1 MIDEDKNWITISLRK
16 PFNNEK
22 TKKVS
27 TNIFSRSW
35 KILNNNHFYALLC
48 QYSKQELSQK
58 FFADVNWGLQ
68 TLRDSFGEKL
78 TPKDYHKYLVP
89 SVFSESDFKKWI
101 IEKSRRE
108 SGESKSIVFK
118 YNYCDGGADSSHIGF
133 NGVCSDRR
141 IDWNINK
148 DNRVWCSSNRC
159 YCCKYLNNEVSRKD
173 VENYRNSEKS
183 KSLPLCYE
191 SQFFRDWT
199 AGIGV
204 DEVTQ
209 KPRNIGKDKLIDN
222 GLCIMTS
229 VYEKGK
235 EETRFIFAVFIIKDV
250 FYGDTKHEGYVSAGS
265 KDKQLVIMLTKQE
278 AEKISYWKYYSN
290 GDDSIRWSSNL
301 YRFIDNEDAARILR
315 DIVDVKQDPEEKDHA
330 KIVLK
335 EFCDKHEIDFNA
347 ILS

>member
-1 MIDEDKNWITISLRK
+1 K
-16 PFNNEK
+16 PFNNET

-27 TNIFSRSW
+27 SNIFSKRW
-35 KILNNNHFYALLC
+35 KILNNNHFYALLF
-48 QYSKQELSQK
+48 QYSKEDLSQL
-58 FFADVNWGLQ
+58 FFRDVNWGLH
-68 TLRDSFGEKL
+68 TLRESFGDRL
-78 TPKDYHKYLVP
+78 TRKDYYNILVP
-89 SVFSESDFKKWI
+89 TIFSENDFNRWLM
-101 IEKSRRE
+101 EKDRHE
-108 SGESKSIVFK
+108 NGKSKSIVFK
-118 YNYCDGGADSSHIGF
+118 YNYCDGGADSSLIGF
-133 NGVCSDRR
+133 NGVCSDER
-141 IDWNINK
+141 IEWNINK

-159 YCCKYLNNEVSRKD
+159 YCCKYLNKEVSREQ
-173 VENYRNSEKS
+173 VENYRNSKESKKS
-183 KSLPLCYE
+183 PLCYE
-191 SQFFRDWT
+191 SQFLRDWT

-209 KPRNIGKDKLIDN
+209 RPRNIGKDNLIDY
-222 GLCIMTS
+222 GLGIMTS
-229 VYEKGK
+229 VFEKGK
-235 EETRFIFAVFIIKDV
+235 EQTRFIFAVFIIKDV
-250 FYGDTKHEGYVSAGS
+250 FYGDNQHEGYVSAGS